1 MGRWSGLRPGDSL
14 SRREFMFAQFRAM
27 PYLFLRPI
35 QIFRDYRR
43 ADLRPDVQAGITVAI
58 ISLPQAIAYGLVAGL
73 TPQMGLYTAIV
84 GPIVGAFWGS
94 SSQIQTSPTT
104 ALSLLVFASLAVT
117 RPASPVSV
125 FVAAG
130 LLAVMAG
137 IFQIVMGV
145 ARLGMLVNF
154 ISDSVIVGFA
164 AGAGIQIASGEFR
177 HLFGLSFTSRSLVG
191 TLQSLAVHMPETQV
205 PTLALGTT
213 TLILMLA
220 LRKYRPKWPATVICL
235 VVASILL
242 FVLHLNQAGVKVIGP
257 LPRTLPP
264 PVALP
269 IFNLDLIAELSP
281 GAL

>member
-1 MGRWSGLRPGDSL
+1 
-14 SRREFMFAQFRAM
+14 MFAQLRTV
-27 PYLFLRPI
+27 PSLFLRPL
-35 QIFRDYRR
+35 QIVRSYRR
-43 ADLRPDVQAGITVAI
+43 SDLRPDTIAGLTVAI

-73 TPQMGLYTAIV
+73 TPQMGIYTAIV

-94 SSQIQTSPTT
+94 SNQIQTSPTT

-177 HLFGLSFTSRSLVG
+177 HLFGLSFNSRNLPQ
-191 TLQSLAVHMPETQV
+191 TLEQLALHLPQTHV
-205 PTLALGTT
+205 PTLLLGSG
-213 TLILMLA
+213 TLVLMLV
-220 LRKYRPKWPATVICL
+220 LRYWRPKWPATVICL
-235 VVASILL
+235 IVA
-242 FVLHLNQAGVKVIGP
+242 
-257 LPRTLPP
+257 
-264 PVALP
+264 
-269 IFNLDLIAELSP
+269 
-281 GAL
+281 